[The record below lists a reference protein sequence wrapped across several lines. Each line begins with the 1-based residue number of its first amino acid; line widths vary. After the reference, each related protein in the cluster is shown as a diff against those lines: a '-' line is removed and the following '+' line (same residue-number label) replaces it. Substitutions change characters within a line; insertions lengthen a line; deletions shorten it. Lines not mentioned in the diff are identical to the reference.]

1 MASKGF
7 FNAFDDV
14 WMLEGVRTPMVDYC
28 GALGHVSPTD
38 LGIKVAREA
47 LSRNGVPAADIGSVI
62 TGNMAPGDFD
72 QFFLPRHIGLYAG
85 VPQEVPAI
93 MAQRICG
100 TGFEL
105 FRQAGEQIEAGA
117 CDAALVVGTESM
129 TRNPIAAFDHR
140 TGFKLGA
147 PVGFKDYMW
156 EALKDPAAGI
166 NMIQTA
172 ENLAR
177 KYGISREEVDQ
188 FASESFAKAVAAQE
202 SGFLAGEI
210 VPVVTEKFELE
221 GCKARG
227 IKLQGKITEVASDT
241 HPRISPAEVLA
252 KLKPVYEGGVQTGG
266 NSSAL
271 VDAAAACVVTSGA
284 YARANGKKPLA
295 RVVAAAAVGV
305 PPEIMGIGPAP
316 AIRLLLER
324 SGLQLA
330 DIGRFEINEA
340 QGAQTLAV
348 GRELGLDLAKLNV
361 NGGAI
366 ALGHPLAATGVRLT
380 ITLARELR
388 RSGLRYGI
396 SSACVGGGQGIA
408 LLIEN
413 PDAA

>member
-1 MASKGF
+1 MAQKGF

-47 LSRNGVPAADIGSVI
+47 LARNGVPAADIGSVI

-72 QFFLPRHIGLYAG
+72 QFFLPRHISLYAG

-117 CDAALVVGTESM
+117 CEAALVVGTESM

-172 ENLAR
+172 ENLAK

-188 FASESFAKAVAAQE
+188 FASESFARAVAAQE

-210 VPVVTEKFELE
+210 VPVITEKFELE
-221 GCKARG
+221 GYKSRG
-227 IKLQGKITEVASDT
+227 IKLQGKVAEVATDT

-252 KLKPVYEGGVQTGG
+252 RLKPVYEGGVQTGG

-271 VDAAAACVVTSGA
+271 VDAAAACVVTSGE
-284 YARANGKKPLA
+284 YARTQGKKPLA